1 MRHYRQTSASRD
13 AAAERRAQAMQAA
26 GFTPRPAPVTLPPI
40 LIDLRGAGGPHWR
53 AEHAPGTCRW
63 RVYDADTGAR
73 VMVAQIGGIM
83 TEAHKRTPRL
93 RSERACGSQTAWT
106 ERDELD
112 AAAA

>member
-1 MRHYRQTSASRD
+1 M
-13 AAAERRAQAMQAA
+13 
-26 GFTPRPAPVTLPPI
+26 PRPAPVTLPPI

-112 AAAA
+112 ARNA